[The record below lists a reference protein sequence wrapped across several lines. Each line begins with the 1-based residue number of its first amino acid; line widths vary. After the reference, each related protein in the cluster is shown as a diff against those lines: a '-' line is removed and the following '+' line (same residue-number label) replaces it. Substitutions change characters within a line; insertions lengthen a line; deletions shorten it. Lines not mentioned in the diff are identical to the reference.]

1 MAQEILLSFNFWGL
15 QIVTRLLNRST
26 PSPRR
31 YLRTE
36 DLTPDP
42 HLLWLSL
49 RISLRP
55 PPPPLSRNLFL
66 EAETRTHL
74 LCSPPVRRSL
84 VPGVTREEGSQVP
97 AVTTEEGAQVPAV
110 TREEE
115 SQVPADHEKGRAAGV
130 RRYEEGR
137 VPGFRRS
144 EGGRTVGP
152 ASHEGRKVP
161 RSPSGWGT

>member
-97 AVTTEEGAQVPAV
+97 AVT
-110 TREEE
+110 REKQ
-115 SQVPADHEKGRAAGV
+115 SQVPADHEKGTAAGV

-137 VPGFRRS
+137 VPGVRRC

>member
-1 MAQEILLSFNFWGL
+1 MSFNFWGL

-97 AVTTEEGAQVPAV
+97 AVT
-110 TREEE
+110 REKQ

>member
-42 HLLWLSL
+42 RLWLSL

-66 EAETRTHL
+66 EAEERTHL

-97 AVTTEEGAQVPAV
+97 AVT
-110 TREEE
+110 REKQ

>member
-31 YLRTE
+31 CLRTE

-42 HLLWLSL
+42 RLWLSL

-66 EAETRTHL
+66 EAEERTHL

-97 AVTTEEGAQVPAV
+97 AVT
-110 TREEE
+110 REKQ

-137 VPGFRRS
+137 VPGVRRC

>member
-1 MAQEILLSFNFWGL
+1 MSFNFWGL

-97 AVTTEEGAQVPAV
+97 AVT
-110 TREEE
+110 REKQ
-115 SQVPADHEKGRAAGV
+115 SQVPADHEKGTAAGV

-137 VPGFRRS
+137 VPGVRRC

>member
-1 MAQEILLSFNFWGL
+1 MSFNFWGL
-15 QIVTRLLNRST
+15 QIVTHLLNRST

-97 AVTTEEGAQVPAV
+97 AVT
-110 TREEE
+110 REKQ

>member
-66 EAETRTHL
+66 EAEERTHL

-97 AVTTEEGAQVPAV
+97 AVT
-110 TREEE
+110 REKQ

>member
-31 YLRTE
+31 CLRTE

-66 EAETRTHL
+66 EAEERTHL

-97 AVTTEEGAQVPAV
+97 AVT
-110 TREEE
+110 REKQ

>member
-42 HLLWLSL
+42 RLWLSL

-66 EAETRTHL
+66 EAEERTHL

-97 AVTTEEGAQVPAV
+97 AVT
-110 TREEE
+110 REKQ
-115 SQVPADHEKGRAAGV
+115 SQVPADHEKGTAAGV

-137 VPGFRRS
+137 VPGVRRC

>member
-15 QIVTRLLNRST
+15 QIVTHLLNRST

-66 EAETRTHL
+66 EAEERTHL

-97 AVTTEEGAQVPAV
+97 AVT
-110 TREEE
+110 REKQ